1 MLGQVLV
8 LAGALLAVVAALA
21 IVVVLGWRARSPLV
35 LRPVIGF
42 SRAVINPRQL
52 QTAGSPGASASVIRH
67 SGRKS
72 GRAYE
77 TPVDAVP
84 VEGAFLIALPYGSRA
99 NWLRNVLA
107 GGSATIL
114 HQGVAHAVDHPELL
128 PMPEV
133 DTHFSPAD
141 RRGFRLL
148 GIDECLRVRIAGTEP
163 ASRSEAGSTEPA
175 SRSEA
180 GGTEPA
186 ACPRAAA
193 RT

>member
-1 MLGQVLV
+1 MPGQVLA
-8 LAGALLAVVAALA
+8 LAGALLAMVAALA
-21 IVVVLGWRARSPLV
+21 IVIVLGWRAKSPLV

-52 QTAGSPGASASVIRH
+52 RTAGSPGASASVVRH
-67 SGRKS
+67 LGRKS

-133 DTHFSPAD
+133 AAHFSSAD
-141 RRGFRLL
+141 QRGFRLL
-148 GIDECLRVRIAGTEP
+148 GIDECLRVRIVGTEP
-163 ASRSEAGSTEPA
+163 ASRAW
-175 SRSEA
+175 A
-180 GGTEPA
+180 GGPEPA
-186 ACPRAAA
+186 ACPRGAA
-193 RT
+193 RA